1 MKLEDRLRTAYVPR
15 GIHRVIPE
23 TQTLSTLDILDEA
36 REAIYKYLDTLLGA
50 DEPETHEDCDVD
62 GYDHCYK
69 CDEENALLGRNQL
82 RAELRNKLADY
93 CGVEKGNE

>member
-36 REAIYKYLDTLLGA
+36 REAIYKDLDTLLGA
-50 DEPETHEDCDVD
+50 DDVSK
-62 GYDHCYK
+62 GNPGWTIKESH
-69 CDEENALLGRNQL
+69 RNQL
-82 RAELRNKLADY
+82 RAELRNKLKGY
-93 CGVEKGNE
+93 CGVASK